1 MKDDLIV
8 KLESKYLENRMMG
21 MCEKEHGESE
31 WHEWQFDTMLQI
43 HYSYDSNGRG
53 RKTERAIWRIEV
65 VRIRRELKATLEYVG
80 FWRGLEY
87 WEGMDDELTF
97 ELESIYMENPMIEI
111 YEKEYGESEK
121 YEWEFDKMS
130 QFYEF
135 YGKNG
140 CRRRTERAIRRIEVM
155 CCPYTENR

>member
-1 MKDDLIV
+1 
-8 KLESKYLENRMMG
+8 
-21 MCEKEHGESE
+21 
-31 WHEWQFDTMLQI
+31 ML
-43 HYSYDSNGRG
+43 
-53 RKTERAIWRIEV
+53 
-65 VRIRRELKATLEYVG
+65 RIRREVKATLEYVG

-135 YGKNG
+135 HGKNG